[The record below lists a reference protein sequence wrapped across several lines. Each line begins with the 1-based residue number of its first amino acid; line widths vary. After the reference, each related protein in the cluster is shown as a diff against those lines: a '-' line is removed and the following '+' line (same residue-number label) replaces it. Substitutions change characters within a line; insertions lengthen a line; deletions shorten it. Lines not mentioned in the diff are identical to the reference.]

1 MAAPEIQ
8 RALTIHGID
17 PEPGP
22 PEAVAERI
30 KADIVKWKDVVT
42 AAHIPGTK

>member
-1 MAAPEIQ
+1 MIQ
-8 RALTIHGID
+8 GVD

-30 KADIVKWKDVVT
+30 KADIVKWKDVVA
-42 AAHIPGTK
+42 AAHITGTK